1 MTATAPGARSAKEP
15 QIDQRVARRARRDA
29 RVASRVASRE
39 ERWNNFRYA
48 VPYRTDGPKISLG
61 LLWFASIMA
70 AAWIQGL
77 LVIIP
82 VSFAVT
88 IGAFQLGHVWLTDR
102 SAGAVRE
109 TVGQV
114 ISISTY
120 RFLCAALA
128 LIVAVGGWGGRFGLG
143 LSTVLVALIA
153 VLCGS
158 WFGGSY
164 SADRA
169 IEMAALL
176 VRCSIPIGIAGGA
189 LVAVAVSSPRA
200 FVVLFVLIS
209 AYEAADF
216 LVGSGSSNAVE
227 GPVAGV
233 AAVAVAAFALRLVPP
248 EPLTQASLTAF
259 AVLTALSCVTGQ
271 LVASAIM
278 PRGGVFAPGLRRLD
292 SALIAA
298 PLWLVLLPL

>member
-1 MTATAPGARSAKEP
+1 MTATAPEARSPKEP
-15 QIDQRVARRARRDA
+15 QIDQRVARRARREA

-48 VPYRTDGPKISLG
+48 VPYRTEGPKISLG
-61 LLWFASIMA
+61 LLWFVSIMA
-70 AAWIQGL
+70 AAWVQGL

-109 TVGQV
+109 TMRQV
-114 ISISTY
+114 ISISTF

-128 LIVAVGGWGGRFGLG
+128 LVVAVGGWGGRFGLG
-143 LSTVLVALIA
+143 LSTVLVALVA

-164 SADRA
+164 SAERA

-176 VRCSIPIGIAGGA
+176 VRCTVPIGIAGGA
-189 LVAVAVSSPRA
+189 LVAVAVSAPRA

-209 AYEAADF
+209 AYEAGDF
-216 LVGSGSSNAVE
+216 LVGSGSSNAIE

-271 LVASAIM
+271 FVASAIM
-278 PRGGVFAPGLRRLD
+278 PRGGGFAPGLRRLD